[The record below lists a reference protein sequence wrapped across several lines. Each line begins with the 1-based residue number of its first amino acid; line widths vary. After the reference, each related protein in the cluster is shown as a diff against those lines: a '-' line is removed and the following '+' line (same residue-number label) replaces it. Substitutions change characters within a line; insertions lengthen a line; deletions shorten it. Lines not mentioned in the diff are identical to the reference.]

1 MVAFTK
7 KCFSGDWDYDTAFK
21 RQMGGGG
28 LVAYLGTSDVQE
40 VERRIDAG
48 DKDADFYFD
57 AMIYQIAKDIGGMAT
72 VMNGQVDRVIL
83 TGEIA
88 RSQRLVERL
97 RRRIRAK
104 RVVAFGDNRNDI
116 PLFRTADLAVCVEN
130 AAPEAREAADTVI
143 GSNETDGVARYLY
156 GIYNRKV

>member
-1 MVAFTK
+1 MAQHPARTLAFSPERAGALPMIAFTK
-7 KCFSGDWDYDTAFK
+7 KCFSGEWDYDAAFK

-28 LVAYLGTSDVQE
+28 LVAYLGTSDIQE

-48 DKDADFYFD
+48 DEKADFYFN

-88 RSQRLVERL
+88 RSARLVERL
-97 RRRIRAK
+97 RA
-104 RVVAFGDNRNDI
+104 RVEFIAPVEVVPGAVEMQALVDGTLRMLRGEELVRDYDTERND
-116 PLFRTADLAVCVEN
+116 
-130 AAPEAREAADTVI
+130 
-143 GSNETDGVARYLY
+143 
-156 GIYNRKV
+156 

>member
-1 MVAFTK
+1 
-7 KCFSGDWDYDTAFK
+7 
-21 RQMGGGG
+21 MGGGG

-97 RRRIRAK
+97 RRRVEFIAPVEVVPGAVEMDALVAGALRMLRGQEEIR
-104 RVVAFGDNRNDI
+104 DYDTERND
-116 PLFRTADLAVCVEN
+116 
-130 AAPEAREAADTVI
+130 
-143 GSNETDGVARYLY
+143 
-156 GIYNRKV
+156 

>member
-72 VMNGQVDRVIL
+72 VMNGEVDRVIL

-97 RRRIRAK
+97 RRRVEFIAPVEVVPGAVEMDALVAGALRMLRGQEEIR
-104 RVVAFGDNRNDI
+104 DYDTERND
-116 PLFRTADLAVCVEN
+116 
-130 AAPEAREAADTVI
+130 
-143 GSNETDGVARYLY
+143 
-156 GIYNRKV
+156 

>member
-1 MVAFTK
+1 MIAFTK
-7 KCFSGDWDYDTAFK
+7 KCFSGEWDYDAAFK

-28 LVAYLGTSDVQE
+28 LVAYLGTSDIQE

-48 DKDADFYFD
+48 DEKADFYFN

-88 RSQRLVERL
+88 RSARLVERL
-97 RRRIRAK
+97 RARVEFIAPVEVVPGAVEMPGSGGWNAADAPGRGACAGLRHGAK
-104 RVVAFGDNRNDI
+104 R
-116 PLFRTADLAVCVEN
+116 LKK
-130 AAPEAREAADTVI
+130 
-143 GSNETDGVARYLY
+143 DGTT
-156 GIYNRKV
+156 

>member
-1 MVAFTK
+1 MVFIREFHEALGAALIEAAAFQAPAIHRCTARIQLLLAERMAVTK
-7 KCFSGDWDYDTAFK
+7 SKVVNATPA
-21 RQMGGGG
+21 Q
-28 LVAYLGTSDVQE
+28 L
-40 VERRIDAG
+40 RRIDAG

-97 RRRIRAK
+97 RRRVEFIAPVEVVPGAVEMDALVAGALRMLRGQEEIR
-104 RVVAFGDNRNDI
+104 DYDTERND
-116 PLFRTADLAVCVEN
+116 
-130 AAPEAREAADTVI
+130 
-143 GSNETDGVARYLY
+143 
-156 GIYNRKV
+156 

>member
-1 MVAFTK
+1 MTPPSSVRWA
-7 KCFSGDWDYDTAFK
+7 AA
-21 RQMGGGG
+21 G
-28 LVAYLGTSDVQE
+28 LWPTSAPATC
-40 VERRIDAG
+40 RRWIDAG

-97 RRRIRAK
+97 RRRVEFIAPVEVVPGAVEMDALVAGALRGQEEIR
-104 RVVAFGDNRNDI
+104 DYDTERND
-116 PLFRTADLAVCVEN
+116 
-130 AAPEAREAADTVI
+130 
-143 GSNETDGVARYLY
+143 
-156 GIYNRKV
+156 